1 MFKHSPLTAF
11 GLCALSLGGLTI
23 SSVASAQ
30 EQENP
35 STPGQIPDPSTY
47 QGSTVLQQQSDQQDQ
62 NYRQQQQQQSG
73 QQQYQGNSG
82 SYGGSYGQSQR
93 PDPATQCFAMLQRST
108 TLARLRGLVEL
119 GVNTRDP
126 RYFTIDRRPT
136 APEKPVLLRWLAGR
150 RHCPLGQWQS
160 VAVTRAN
167 AIASQ
172 ITNELI
178 VALSQ
183 GRFTYGEFNYRR
195 AQNTEN
201 FLRYRDS
208 H

>member
-1 MFKHSPLTAF
+1 MSRRALLIA
-11 GLCALSLGGLTI
+11 ALSLGGLTI
-23 SSVASAQ
+23 SSQAAAQ

-62 NYRQQQQQQSG
+62 SYRQQQQQQSG
-73 QQQYQGNSG
+73 QYQGNSR
-82 SYGGSYGQSQR
+82 SYANGYGQSQR
-93 PDPATQCFAMLQRST
+93 ADPVTQCFAMLQHST

-119 GVNTRDP
+119 GANMRDP
-126 RYFTIDRRPT
+126 RYFTIGRRPT
-136 APEKPVLLRWLAGR
+136 ASEKPLLLRWLAGR
-150 RHCPLGQWQS
+150 RHCPLSQFQS

-167 AIASQ
+167 AIAGQ
-172 ITNELI
+172 ITNDLI
-178 VALSQ
+178 FALSQ

-201 FLRYRDS
+201 FMRYRDS